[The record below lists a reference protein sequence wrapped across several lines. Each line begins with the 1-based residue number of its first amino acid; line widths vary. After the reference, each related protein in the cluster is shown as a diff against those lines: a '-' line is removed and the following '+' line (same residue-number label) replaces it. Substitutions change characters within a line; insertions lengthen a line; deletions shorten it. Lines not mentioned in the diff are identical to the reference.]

1 MPPQLDDPISVLTG
15 RGSQTVSAGG
25 DCAGGGDFT
34 ETFERTGD

>member
-1 MPPQLDDPISVLTG
+1 MPTQLDDPISLLTG

-34 ETFERTGD
+34 DTFERTGD